1 MPRVAERPRVGLLAC
16 RMVQVGGAA
25 ASGSGVRGFLDRHL
39 VDESHAGLCLL
50 GEPQPAV
57 QVLREDGRGQAELV
71 IVGQLEGLGLV
82 VALRMATIGSR
93 SVRYCGRYAVS

>member
-1 MPRVAERPRVGLLAC
+1 VCGSELLDGPLAVEPAEPGVALPAERHVGL
-16 RMVQVGGAA
+16 V
-25 ASGSGVRGFLDRHL
+25 LDRHL
-39 VDESHAGLCLL
+39 VDESLPGLCLL